1 MRSKRQLTLDWC
13 VLSGLE
19 QTLWESLHNKIW
31 RNIRSDG
38 GYRLTPF
45 GLTFLDDLELKSW
58 KIKIKNT
65 QANAGNIMLAMDRF
79 LKSPY
84 HVDTKGAMLTIFDG
98 DLATQILLYD
108 GDLGAFLAAQ
118 QGLSY

>member
-1 MRSKRQLTLDWC
+1 MQAGLDQ
-13 VLSGLE
+13 S
-19 QTLWESLHNKIW
+19 LWESLHNKIW

-38 GYRLTPF
+38 GFRLTPF
-45 GLTFLDDLELKSW
+45 GWDFLRHDLSMSSFD
-58 KIKIKNT
+58 IKIKNT
-65 QANAGNIMLAMDRF
+65 QANAGTIMLAMDRH
-79 LKSPY
+79 LESPY
-84 HVDTKGAMLTIFDG
+84 HVDTKGLMLTVFSQ